1 MKRLEEIKDNWN
13 RTGFDANWD
22 DDIGWLIK
30 QAERVEYLEKENN
43 RYRKALEEVTEWET
57 QYFVQVVV
65 EKWRN
70 GTMKYLSVKIAKQW

>member
-43 RYRKALEEVTEWET
+43 RYRKALEEVTE
-57 QYFVQVVV
+57 
-65 EKWRN
+65 
-70 GTMKYLSVKIAKQW
+70 